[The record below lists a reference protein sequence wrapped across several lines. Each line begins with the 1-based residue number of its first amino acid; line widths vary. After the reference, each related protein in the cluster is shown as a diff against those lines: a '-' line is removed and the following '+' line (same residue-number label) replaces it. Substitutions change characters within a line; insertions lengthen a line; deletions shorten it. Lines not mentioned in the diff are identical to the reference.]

1 MLKNP
6 NGHVPDILDCI
17 ANLSSDEIFTP
28 PDVANDLLD
37 LLPAEVWSNPE
48 LKFLD
53 PACKTGVFLRECA
66 RRLME
71 GLSTK
76 IPDEETRRHHV
87 FTEMLHGIAIT
98 ELTGMVSRR
107 SLYYTKNATNEFSV
121 TKFENPDGNIQYM
134 RSEHQ
139 YQQGKCSIC
148 GSPYENLE
156 RGESLENYAYQFIH
170 KGVAS
175 DMKFDVVIGNPPYQV
190 EDGGQGRSASPI
202 YQLFVDQ
209 AFRLKPRYVAM
220 IIPSRWFA
228 GGKGL
233 DSFREQMLASTN
245 FRYLVDYPD
254 ASDLF
259 PSVQIKGGVCY
270 FLWDEKYDGTCK
282 TKTVQSGKE
291 SPVLERYLGE
301 HGDVF
306 IRFNEALPILKKV
319 QAKNLPGLDEQVSS
333 SKPFGFR
340 TNFTDYS
347 TTKKAGMI
355 ELYGNG
361 GVYFVQRKKV
371 EVNEHWIDEWK
382 VLLPALGPGNDGY
395 PHKIL
400 GQPIVASPESC
411 CTETYV
417 VAGVF
422 KTKKEADNFAAY
434 CRTRFF
440 RFLVALRKN
449 TQHATKRYFKF
460 VPELDMKKKWTDEDL
475 YKEFSITDAEQSFVE
490 SIVREMTPNE

>member
-259 PSVQIKGGVCY
+259 SSVQIKGGVCY

>member
-1 MLKNP
+1 MLKTP

-28 PDVANDLLD
+28 PDVANELLD
-37 LLPAEVWSNPE
+37 LLPSEVWSNPE

-53 PACKTGVFLRECA
+53 PACKTGIFLRECA

-71 GLSTK
+71 GLSSK

-87 FTEMLHGIAIT
+87 FTEMLYGIAIT

-107 SLYYTKNATNEFSV
+107 SLYYTKDATNEFSV
-121 TKFENPDGNIQYM
+121 TKFENVDGNIQYV

-139 YQQGKCSIC
+139 YQQGKCQIC

-175 DMKFDVVIGNPPYQV
+175 NMKFDVVIGNPPYQV

-202 YQLFVDQ
+202 YQLFVNQ

-245 FRYLVDYPD
+245 FRNLVDYPD

-282 TKTVQSGKE
+282 TKTVQAGKE

-306 IRFNEALPILKKV
+306 VRFNESLPILKKV
-319 QAKNLPGLDEQVSS
+319 QAKKLPGLDEQISS

-347 TTKKAGMI
+347 TTKKVGMI

-371 EVNEHWIDEWK
+371 EVNEQWIDEWK

-400 GQPIVASPESC
+400 GQPLVASPESC

-422 KTKKEADNFAAY
+422 KTKKEAENFAAY

-460 VPELDMKKKWTDEDL
+460 VPELDMKKNWTDEDL
-475 YKEFSITDAEQSFVE
+475 YREFSITDAEQSFIE